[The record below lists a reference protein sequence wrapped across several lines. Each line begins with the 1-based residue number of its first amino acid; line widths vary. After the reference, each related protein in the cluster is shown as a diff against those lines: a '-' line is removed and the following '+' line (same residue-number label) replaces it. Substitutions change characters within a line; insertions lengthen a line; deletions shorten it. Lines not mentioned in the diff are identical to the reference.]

1 MKTYLQTSTS
11 DPPLQGNG
19 ALAKHTLVCHHQGM
33 FGCRE
38 NDRKLKKKKKMKKKK
53 KSGKLT
59 VLVFPLSQNFKV
71 PKSPNSTKHGSLY
84 RVFLRVKYHYALQ
97 KH

>member
-38 NDRKLKKKKKMKKKK
+38 NERKLKKMKKKK
-53 KSGKLT
+53 KNGKLT
-59 VLVFPLSQNFKV
+59 VLVFPLSQNSKV
-71 PKSPNSTKHGSLY
+71 PKSYNYPTNWSLY
-84 RVFLRVKYHYALQ
+84 RVFLR
-97 KH
+97 

>member
-19 ALAKHTLVCHHQGM
+19 ALAKHILVYHHQGM

-38 NDRKLKKKKKMKKKK
+38 NERKLKKMKKKK
-53 KSGKLT
+53 ESGKLT
-59 VLVFPLSQNFKV
+59 VLVFPLSQNSKV
-71 PKSPNSTKHGSLY
+71 PKKQ
-84 RVFLRVKYHYALQ
+84 LQ
-97 KH
+97 FSHTLELI

>member
-11 DPPLQGNG
+11 DLPLQGNG

-38 NDRKLKKKKKMKKKK
+38 NERKLKKMKKNEEEKEK
-53 KSGKLT
+53 RETYSACISTKPKFQSSKSC
-59 VLVFPLSQNFKV
+59 N
-71 PKSPNSTKHGSLY
+71 SPKHGSLY
-84 RVFLRVKYHYALQ
+84 RVFLRVKYHYALK